1 MSVDRAW
8 ELIAR
13 KLAGEASESELK
25 ELDSLLKANPN
36 LHFPLQT
43 ITDLWHQKRGADQT
57 ELEAAFQKHLQRMK
71 EQGISFAGNNADIEE
86 PATYHMSGHSR
97 RKRPWKFIAVAASL
111 LVVGSLLLYLSRS
124 STAEKEK
131 LAAEE
136 KAKSESEIITHNGS
150 RTRINLPDGST
161 VWLNAGSKINYDKSF
176 GVKFREVT
184 LTGEAYFDVVKNP
197 EIPFLIHTHRMD
209 IRVLGTQFN
218 VRSYPGE
225 STEAALVKGSIEVSL
240 LNDQSGKI
248 ILKPNQKIVVDADS
262 ATHSNKP
269 KLPSRWKEDDLVSI
283 QQLTIDRRDGT
294 TVETAWVENKLA
306 FVEEPFTDVAK
317 KLERWYGVNISFSDP
332 KLEWIPLTGT
342 FTKEN
347 ISETLYALSVAIPF
361 KYSFTDSNTIVI
373 GK

>member
-1 MSVDRAW
+1 MSVERVW

-43 ITDLWHQKRGADQT
+43 ITDLWQQKRGADQT
-57 ELEAAFQKHLQRMK
+57 ELEAAFQKHLRRMQ
-71 EQGISFAGNNADIEE
+71 EQGISFAGANAEIEE
-86 PATYHMSGHSR
+86 PATYHLTDHSR
-97 RKRPWKFIAVAASL
+97 RRPWKFIAAAASV
-111 LVVGSLLLYLSRS
+111 LVAGSLILHFSRS
-124 STAEKEK
+124 STLEKVRTVAEKDPG
-131 LAAEE
+131 
-136 KAKSESEIITHNGS
+136 STSEIVTRNGS
-150 RTRINLPDGST
+150 RTRIKLPDGST
-161 VWLNAGSKINYDKSF
+161 VWLNAGSKLNYDKSF
-176 GVKFREVT
+176 GVKLREVT
-184 LTGEAYFDVVKNP
+184 LTGEAYFDVVRNL
-197 EIPFLIHTHRMD
+197 EVPFLIHTHRID
-209 IRVLGTQFN
+209 VRVLGTQFN

-262 ATHSNKP
+262 TTHSTKP
-269 KLPSRWKEDDLVSI
+269 KLPSRWKDEDQVSI

-294 TVETAWVENKLA
+294 TLETAWVENKLA
-306 FVEEPFTDVAK
+306 FVEEPFIDVAK
-317 KLERWYGVNISFSDP
+317 KLERWYGVSISFSDP
-332 KLEWIPLTGT
+332 KLEWIPLTGS

-347 ISETLYALSVAIPF
+347 VSETLYALSVAIPF